1 MADNFDRDNERDER
15 VTGGAAEEIRGVS
28 DDDFEEFDDSDD
40 LDEEEDEGS
49 TTF

>member
-1 MADNFDRDNERDER
+1 MADNRNSDTDKDER
-15 VTGGAAEEIRGVS
+15 VTGGTTEEIRGVS

-40 LDEEEDEGS
+40 LDDEEDEES

>member
-1 MADNFDRDNERDER
+1 MADNFDRDRDQEER

-40 LDEEEDEGS
+40 LDQDEDEGS

>member
-1 MADNFDRDNERDER
+1 MADKWDGETDKDER
-15 VTGGAAEEIRGVS
+15 VTGGATEEIRGVS

-40 LDEEEDEGS
+40 LDDEEDEDS

>member
-1 MADNFDRDNERDER
+1 MADNFDRDQDQDER
-15 VTGGAAEEIRGVS
+15 VTGGTAEEIRGVG
-28 DDDFEEFDDSDD
+28 DDDFEEFDDADD